1 MPWPLVFSMTKSH
14 YLVRCSQQGREGQHG
29 PREGLHQGVKPVA
42 REAEILHAFPNSK
55 DPRRSLLVVLEPFAE
70 LGAVLDERDKSAS
83 AKQHADRLL
92 QGGIRQ
98 PRTLHN
104 PTGGVSSVP
113 PDDLEVGQKGACLV
127 SHAPPRMRRP
137 ANCSALS
144 PSAPKYPA
152 LCWMRCCSSRSTCGW
167 WDSLR

>member
-1 MPWPLVFSMTKSH
+1 M
-14 YLVRCSQQGREGQHG
+14 
-29 PREGLHQGVKPVA
+29 A

-127 SHAPPRMRRP
+127 SHAPPHAATCQLLCALAVR
-137 ANCSALS
+137 AKVSSALLDALLKLKINLWLVRFLEIAAARG
-144 PSAPKYPA
+144 PAPRRTEYSDGL
-152 LCWMRCCSSRSTCGW
+152 LC
-167 WDSLR
+167 